1 MNQMLALLMLTAVAL
16 PVGAETV
23 NFDSHPVGS
32 PPADWTCGAHGGPR
46 GNSGVK
52 WNVETDPKGPPS
64 PPNVL
69 MQSGT
74 GDYSYCVKKGT
85 SIENG
90 TLEVK
95 FKPIFGEN
103 AQAGGL
109 VFRFKDTD
117 SYYVARANA
126 NESNLNLYYFVKG
139 KRLSAKEI
147 STPIIALNEWH
158 TLAVAYQGKHIEVTL
173 DGKKLIDVED
183 DNISGPGA
191 VGVWTRFDSKTAFD
205 DFKY

>member
-1 MNQMLALLMLTAVAL
+1 MKNLLATLMLTAIAL
-16 PVGAETV
+16 PASAETV
-23 NFDSHPVGS
+23 NFDAYPVGA
-32 PPADWTCGAHGGPR
+32 PPADWTCGAHGGAR
-46 GNSGVK
+46 GDSGAK
-52 WNVETDPKGPPS
+52 WNIEVDPKGPPS
-64 PPNVL
+64 APNVL
-69 MQSGT
+69 MQSGQGAYT
-74 GDYSYCVKKGT
+74 YCVKKGT
-85 SIENG
+85 AIENG

-109 VFRFKDTD
+109 IFRFKDTD

-126 NESNLNLYYFVKG
+126 NESNLNLYYFEKG
-139 KRLSAKEI
+139 KRFSSKEI
-147 STPIIALNEWH
+147 ETPIIALNEWH
-158 TLAVAYQGKHIEVTL
+158 SLAVSFKGTHIEVTL

-183 DNISGPGA
+183 DHIAGAGA